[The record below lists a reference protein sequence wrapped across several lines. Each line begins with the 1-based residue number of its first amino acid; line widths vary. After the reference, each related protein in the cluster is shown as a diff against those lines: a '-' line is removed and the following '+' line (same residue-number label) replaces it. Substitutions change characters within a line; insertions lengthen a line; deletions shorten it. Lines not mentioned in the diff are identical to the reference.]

1 MEYSTALYDTETVER
16 WSRQYNMLLQQLS
29 QQLAGSV
36 HDLGIISDQEKVVLE
51 NFSIGEER
59 PAYFSAPLVHEAF
72 EATAAQFPERP
83 CICYEG
89 TWLTY
94 GEVDAQASRLAGLL
108 ASLGIAPGV
117 VVGLVIDRS
126 LELIV
131 SILGVLKA
139 GGCYL
144 PCDPS
149 YPDDRLAIYLE
160 DSKAKVV
167 LAQTHHMGRA
177 HGMVDSSEGV
187 RVIDVGVLDEVVSD
201 VPALITRAGPEDPC
215 YIIFTSG
222 STGRPKGVVV
232 AHRGLRDLL
241 PWLVTRHEL
250 GKCLLSCLSELIAY
264 SSPSQV
270 A

>member
-1 MEYSTALYDTETVER
+1 MSELFAASTVER
-16 WSRQYNMLLQQLS
+16 LVGSFIGALQQMVAEVTSPALGGSLMSHDDIKEVAALS
-29 QQLAGSV
+29 M
-36 HDLGIISDQEKVVLE
+36 
-51 NFSIGEER
+51 GEER

-72 EATAAQFPERP
+72 EATAAEFPERP

-126 LELIV
+126 LELVV

-177 HGMVDSSEGV
+177 HGMIDSSEGV

-201 VPALITRAGPEDPC
+201 VPATITRAGPEDPC